1 MTFYANKTPS
11 LTNITRLYLMTIIP
25 IIAVKIESETT
36 TASLPLTEADEQMQ
50 LEIDEALW
58 LDRRDYYQ
66 FSQVA

>member
-1 MTFYANKTPS
+1 
-11 LTNITRLYLMTIIP
+11 MTIIP
-25 IIAVKIESETT
+25 IIAVKIESENT
-36 TASLPLTEADEQMQ
+36 TASPPLSEADKQMQ